1 MILDLKPVFINEG
14 EIRKLETEFDFSE
27 VDVFGVHPLQQPVR
41 VHGVVENRAGVVTLS
56 VTCEA
61 VYDAP
66 CDRCG
71 APAREAM
78 QVEIFRTLVS
88 QLEND
93 ENEEFLLLPDMQL
106 DLRAL
111 CYTEVVLRLPTKH
124 LCREDCKGLCS
135 RCGADLNQGDC
146 GCPKTEIDP
155 RLEALKSLLDT
166 Q

>member
-1 MILDLKPVFINEG
+1 MILDLKSVFINEG
-14 EIRKLETEFDFSE
+14 ESQKLETEFDFSD
-27 VDVFGVHPLQQPVR
+27 VDVFGLHPLQAPVR
-41 VHGVVENRAGVVTLS
+41 VNGTVENRAGVVTLS
-56 VTCEA
+56 VICRA
-61 VYDAP
+61 VYAAP

-71 APAREAM
+71 APAQEPI
-78 QVEIFRTLVS
+78 QVEINRTLVS
-88 QLEND
+88 RLEND

-124 LCREDCKGLCS
+124 LCRADCKGLCS

-146 GCPKTEIDP
+146 SCPKTEIDP
-155 RLEALKSLLDT
+155 RLEALKSLLET